1 MSKKQAKERVVTDRR
16 SFMKLGA
23 SSVVGGALALA
34 TEHAAS
40 AAETT
45 EQSASTDGQY
55 RETAHVKKYYDLA
68 RF

>member
-1 MSKKQAKERVVTDRR
+1 MSKKQGKERVVTDRR

-34 TEHAAS
+34 TEGPAT
-40 AAETT
+40 AAEPG
-45 EQSASTDGQY
+45 EDANSKDGQY